1 MRRWQG
7 AEIGSSPRA
16 RGGARGQMQK
26 ISAGKFHCGQF
37 TRSPRRR
44 GSAEPGGM
52 ERSSAGVALT
62 AAKEKPRRAAGLS
75 SDGGALGLAKN
86 RGPTRPNWGGGTK
99 NVPLSRLPAPCKDA
113 ICALMRTRPRQTS
126 FAEFKML
133 MTLDYEVLKRCGL
146 PKSMVERALI
156 KVYETVVLDQQRNRD
171 HA

>member
-1 MRRWQG
+1 
-7 AEIGSSPRA
+7 
-16 RGGARGQMQK
+16 
-26 ISAGKFHCGQF
+26 
-37 TRSPRRR
+37 
-44 GSAEPGGM
+44 M

-156 KVYETVVLDQQRNRD
+156 KVYETVVLDQQR
-171 HA
+171 